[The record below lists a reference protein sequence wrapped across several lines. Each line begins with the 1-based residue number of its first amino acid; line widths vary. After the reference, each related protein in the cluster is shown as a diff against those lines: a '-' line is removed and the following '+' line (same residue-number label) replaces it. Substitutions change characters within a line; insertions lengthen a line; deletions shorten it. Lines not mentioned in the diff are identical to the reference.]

1 MLKELNDELIEMK
14 EEIKQ
19 LRIHQEN
26 ATTKVAFDCFEE
38 KVLEAK
44 EKIESQKQYI
54 KDMTE
59 DDYGYNHFMWIKKD
73 IETVEQLIEKDPDL
87 VVVAYKSY

>member
-1 MLKELNDELIEMK
+1 MK
-14 EEIKQ
+14 EEVKQ

-59 DDYGYNHFMWIKKD
+59 DAAEYQNASAEDRSCACPLQESNRTPSAHAVRG
-73 IETVEQLIEKDPDL
+73 
-87 VVVAYKSY
+87 A